1 MEEEI
6 NKQHQ
11 VKETTNNL
19 NPINRLGDY
28 GVKGGPGRPK
38 GSKNRF
44 TLIKEELAEVWHEE
58 NGKEKFRSLFNGNPK
73 DFLNALDRII
83 SILPKDPLV
92 KLEQPEA
99 VHYTFSWGSSTEE
112 K

>member
-1 MEEEI
+1 MQIE
-6 NKQHQ
+6 

-28 GVKGGPGRPK
+28 GMKGGPGRPK
-38 GSKNRF
+38 GSKNKF
-44 TLIKEELAEVWHEE
+44 TLVKEEIAEVWQEE
-58 NGKEKFRSLFNGNPK
+58 GGKERFRSLFNGNPK

-83 SILPKDPLV
+83 SILPKEPLV

-99 VHYTFSWGSSTEE
+99 VHYTFFRASSTEE